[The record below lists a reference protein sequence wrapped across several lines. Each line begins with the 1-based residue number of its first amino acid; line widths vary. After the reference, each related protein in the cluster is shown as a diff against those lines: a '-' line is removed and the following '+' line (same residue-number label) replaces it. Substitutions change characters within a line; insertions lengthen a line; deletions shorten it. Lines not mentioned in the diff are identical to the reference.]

1 MTENP
6 FSVYRSMMDEV
17 KAPPSLPDR
26 VLQKTQMQKDM
37 VKARDPLFTHDKRT
51 YRDTVQ
57 HIPKRSNRRTPKGLA
72 AAACLALLAI
82 VVGAS
87 LTLPGIGKQQ
97 SQAPFDFSVQA
108 YASSQDTI
116 LSMGSGGTIVFDID
130 SNLPIP
136 PDEQYAQLGV
146 YTGCLF
152 RVEGEDIVRIQAN
165 VDRGELYRYSS
176 EKFEKSSNPKLW
188 EEALSWKQTK
198 IGEDGPFAR
207 YDMVLP
213 ISGNDGR
220 NRDDSDKLVG
230 IKYYQRLG
238 ETVDMSVND
247 SDGSRLSDYCFG
259 LWTNEDR
266 SNSTQQDE
274 FAASVDTLDGAR
286 LTITVERSDG
296 SCSTKVI
303 ELRSA
308 DVKANIVSGGNG
320 GSSSLQ
326 LVPEIIDLS
335 LKDEEDIRDDYANGL
350 TTVHTLYGTIVDQ
363 NGSPFPCGEAS
374 HHTLDKPLTDPIVL
388 AAASASE

>member
-6 FSVYRSMMDEV
+6 FNVYRSMMDEV
-17 KAPPSLPDR
+17 KAPRSLPDR
-26 VLQKTQMQKDM
+26 VLQKTQMQKDV
-37 VKARDPLFTHDKRT
+37 VKARDPLFTHNKRT

-87 LTLPGIGKQQ
+87 LALPGIGTQQ
-97 SQAPFDFSVQA
+97 NQPPFDFAVQA
-108 YASSQDTI
+108 YGASQDII
-116 LSMGSGGTIVFDID
+116 LSMGSDGTIVFDID

-152 RVEGEDIVRIQAN
+152 RIEGEDIVRIQAN
-165 VDRGELYRYSS
+165 VDHGELYRYSS
-176 EKFEKSSNPKLW
+176 EEFAKSSNPELW
-188 EEALSWKQTK
+188 KAALSWKQTK

-207 YDMVLP
+207 YDMVQP
-213 ISGNDGR
+213 TSGNDGK
-220 NRDDSDKLVG
+220 NRDDPDKLVG
-230 IKYYQRLG
+230 IKYYQRMG
-238 ETVDMSVND
+238 ETVDMPVDD
-247 SDGSRLSDYCFG
+247 SDESQLSDYCFG

-266 SNSTQQDE
+266 SSLTQQDE
-274 FAASVDTLDGAR
+274 FAASVDTLDGTR

-296 SCSTKVI
+296 SYSTKVI

-308 DVKANIVSGGNG
+308 DVKANIVSCGNG

-335 LKDEEDIRDDYANGL
+335 SKSEGDLQDDYANGF
-350 TTVHTLYGTIVDQ
+350 TTVHTLYGTIIDQ

-374 HHTLDKPLTDPIVL
+374 YPTLGKPLTDPIVL
-388 AAASASE
+388 AAASTPE

>member
-6 FSVYRSMMDEV
+6 FNVYRSMMDEV

-26 VLQKTQMQKDM
+26 VLQKTQAQKNV
-37 VKARDPLFTHDKRT
+37 VKGRETLSTHDEQT
-51 YRDTVQ
+51 YRATVQ
-57 HIPKRSNRRTPKGLA
+57 HIPKRSNRRTPKKLA

-82 VVGAS
+82 VVGTS
-87 LTLPGIGKQQ
+87 LALPGISTNQNRP
-97 SQAPFDFSVQA
+97 PFDFAVQA
-108 YASSQDTI
+108 YGASQDII
-116 LSMGSGGTIVFDID
+116 LSMGSDGTIVFDID

-152 RVEGEDIVRIQAN
+152 RIEGEGIVRIQAN

-176 EKFEKSSNPKLW
+176 EEFVKSSNPELW
-188 EEALSWKQTK
+188 KAALSWKQTK

-207 YDMVLP
+207 YDMVQ
-213 ISGNDGR
+213 STGGNDGK
-220 NRDDSDKLVG
+220 NRKDPDKLVG
-230 IKYYQRLG
+230 IKYYQRMG
-238 ETVDMSVND
+238 ETVDMPVDD

-266 SNSTQQDE
+266 SGLTQQDE
-274 FAASVDTLDGAR
+274 FAASVDTLDGAK

-335 LKDEEDIRDDYANGL
+335 SKSEEDIQDDYVHGF

-374 HHTLDKPLTDPIVL
+374 HPTLDKPLTDPIVL
-388 AAASASE
+388 AAASAQK